1 MNNNRLEAFK
11 SIESTYYS
19 TIKHHY
25 VFKAKVYTSMRLS
38 IRRILYA
45 IIEKKIKGLKS
56 IS

>member
-11 SIESTYYS
+11 SIENTYYS

-38 IRRILYA
+38 ISRALYA
-45 IIEKKIKGLKS
+45 TIEKR
-56 IS
+56 

>member
-38 IRRILYA
+38 ISRALYA
-45 IIEKKIKGLKS
+45 IIEKR
-56 IS
+56 